1 VPPAH
6 TLGHVDDLLRTLN
19 ANSGAVAAGAAVLYT
34 VITLA
39 LLLEARST
47 RNLGREANV
56 DARAKQHKPS
66 PSLLELEVRNFGPA
80 NARDVV
86 IAYHLTA
93 ADGSVVGDKFRRA
106 ETMFGVGDGL
116 HFLPG
121 GPKQLVELE
130 TMAGAGMILRVEL
143 SWMDGR
149 RRLAFLPSRHV
160 LRREWRAADLHR
172 DLIPGGW
179 PLEERDSAE
188 DLHEIAAKLRA
199 IEMGQKAGHEGFVRG
214 VNAITHAIAST
225 PNPIAPVPKSG
236 VGADQPT
243 EL

>member
-1 VPPAH
+1 LLDGGTGH
-6 TLGHVDDLLRTLN
+6 TLGRLDDLFRVLN
-19 ANSGAVAAGAAVLYT
+19 ANSGAVTAVAAVLYT
-34 VITLA
+34 VLTLA

-56 DARAKQHKPS
+56 DARAKAHQPS

-106 ETMFGVGDGL
+106 ETMLGVGDGL
-116 HFLPG
+116 RFLPG
-121 GPKQLVELE
+121 APKQLDEIE
-130 TMAGAGMILRVEL
+130 TMAAASTILHAEL
-143 SWMDGR
+143 SWTDGR

-160 LRREWRAADLHR
+160 RRREWPVVDLHR

-179 PLEERDSAE
+179 PLVERDSAE
-188 DLHEIAAKLRA
+188 DLHEIAEKLQA
-199 IEMGQKAGHEGFVRG
+199 IEMHQKAGRQVVERG
-214 VNAITHAIAST
+214 VNAIIRA
-225 PNPIAPVPKSG
+225 APS
-236 VGADQPT
+236 
-243 EL
+243 